1 MAAISESTASE
12 TAASSTTKSAAEEA
26 GRALASAGPV
36 TKLIVAIHGIGDQ
49 YRYATIRSVV
59 TRFGR
64 HFDFPAATP
73 LGSFYAPDG
82 SISAF
87 RLPAPP
93 DPPGGLGGIGFAEV
107 YWADIPRAIQK
118 KGYTIEEAKAWAGTV
133 VERIRA
139 RYGPELKKQFDFQSE
154 DFRDA
159 ANVLLE
165 MIETIKILANLLFL
179 AEKMGFPKF
188 DLDDLLTS
196 YLGDVQLVADFPAK
210 RQKILQRFSDVLD
223 ALWKGVLLKQE
234 SKPEIYIVA
243 HSEGTV
249 IAFMALLRAMSL
261 PTRGEVA
268 PPPRPEWIDQVR
280 GFMTIGSPI
289 DKHLILW
296 PSVWDAYNT
305 PGPPVNPPIR
315 WRNYYDYGDPVGFDL
330 DTARDWMKDHR
341 WNPAFEFEQ
350 KDDFGFSRYPLP
362 GAAHNDYWSDEVVF
376 GHFIQTVVGAPPA
389 LGCDFTAP
397 KWNRNLARIF
407 SYVSP
412 YLLAFLLLYGGTCL
426 LAKALQAYA
435 APAPA
440 PHPATSAAAAP
451 AANTLRGKPYVVQW
465 WYKVQTED
473 QSMISLGGAILN
485 GIGISCLL
493 AGTTMAARI
502 PRLTRKTGWRLL
514 AAALFVLFA
523 VPYVLLVD
531 ARTRCWLGFYRGPSG
546 VTVEEAWVPT
556 IVTLLLALGV
566 VLFSMLSWHLR
577 HPPVWLAPLLRG
589 ARPLTVPGSVAI
601 LLIIAYRVRFE
612 YSEDNSLWPL
622 LLSSGIFLYL
632 WWLAIRLFDLIFI
645 WHRYTRH
652 AVLQRYLGKMRPAR
666 KEREKSTRPDETP
679 ATG

>member
-465 WYKVQTED
+465 WYKVPNRRPIHDLVRRGHSERDRHFLSPGRHDDGRSYPAPHAQD
-473 QSMISLGGAILN
+473 RVASARGRALRPLRRALRPAGGCADALLAWILPWPVGRDGRGSMGADDRDPAASARRRALLDVVMA
-485 GIGISCLL
+485 SAPSARL
-493 AGTTMAARI
+493 AGTAPPRSTAAHCPGQRGDS
-502 PRLTRKTGWRLL
+502 PDHRL
-514 AAALFVLFA
+514 
-523 VPYVLLVD
+523 
-531 ARTRCWLGFYRGPSG
+531 SG
-546 VTVEEAWVPT
+546 K
-556 IVTLLLALGV
+556 I
-566 VLFSMLSWHLR
+566 
-577 HPPVWLAPLLRG
+577 
-589 ARPLTVPGSVAI
+589 
-601 LLIIAYRVRFE
+601 
-612 YSEDNSLWPL
+612 
-622 LLSSGIFLYL
+622 
-632 WWLAIRLFDLIFI
+632 
-645 WHRYTRH
+645 
-652 AVLQRYLGKMRPAR
+652 
-666 KEREKSTRPDETP
+666 
-679 ATG
+679 